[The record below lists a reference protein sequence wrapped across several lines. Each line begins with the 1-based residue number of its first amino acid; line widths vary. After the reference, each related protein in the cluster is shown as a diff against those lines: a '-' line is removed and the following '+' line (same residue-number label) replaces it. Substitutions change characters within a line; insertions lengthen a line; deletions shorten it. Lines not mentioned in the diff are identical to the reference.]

1 MAKLSILGLYNY
13 NSSVFDGFKVP
24 QGLDRETIINEILL
38 ECADLEIIF
47 PSFNTMKLAI
57 TNWAKIEL
65 PIWNRLYNTEKLEY
79 NPLWNVDADIKE
91 TRSVTREKTGTDSRE
106 TTGSGSNNQ
115 TTTGSEE
122 GTSGSTRNLTGSEE
136 TSGTAETTTSKP
148 GFNSTDLVITDKV
161 NTTTGGDTS
170 TTTNETTSGT
180 NNVERSE
187 TVAGTTGATE
197 NTEGQNAENETIGET
212 LETRRT
218 GNIGVTSSQQL
229 LREERDVAMF
239 STIKYIVNSFKTRFC
254 ILVY

>member
-13 NSSVFDGFKVP
+13 NTSVFDGFTVP

-38 ECADLEIIF
+38 ECSEMEIIY

-57 TNWAKIEL
+57 TNWARIEN
-65 PIWNRLYNTEKLEY
+65 PIWKRLYDTELLEY
-79 NPLWNVDADIKE
+79 NPLWNVDANITE
-91 TRSVTREKTGTDSRE
+91 SRNVTREKSGTDSRE

-115 TTTGSEE
+115 TTTGSED
-122 GTSGSTRNLTGSEE
+122 GTSGGTRNLTGSETTE
-136 TSGTAETTTSKP
+136 GTAETITNKP
-148 GFNSTDLVITDKV
+148 GFNSTDLVVTDKV
-161 NTTTGGDTS
+161 DSTTGGETS
-170 TTTNETTSGT
+170 TTTNETTTGT

-229 LREERDVAMF
+229 IREERDVATF
-239 STIKYIVNSFKTRFC
+239 STIKYIVDSFKKRFC

>member
-1 MAKLSILGLYNY
+1 MTKLSILGLYNY
-13 NSSVFDGFKVP
+13 NTGVFDGFTVP
-24 QGLDRETIINEILL
+24 DGLDRETIINEILL
-38 ECADLEIIF
+38 ECAELEIIY

-57 TNWAKIEL
+57 TNWAKIEQ
-65 PIWNRLYNTEKLEY
+65 PIWKRLYDTELLEY
-79 NPLWNVDADIKE
+79 NPLWNVDANITE
-91 TRSVTREKTGTDSRE
+91 SRNVTREKSGTDSRE

-122 GTSGSTRNLTGSEE
+122 GTSGGTRNLTGSETTE
-136 TSGTAETTTSKP
+136 GSAETITNKP
-148 GFNSTDLVITDKV
+148 GFNSTDLVVTDKV
-161 NTTTGGDTS
+161 NSTTDGSTS
-170 TTTNETTSGT
+170 TTTNETTTGT
-180 NNVERSE
+180 NSVERSE

-239 STIKYIVNSFKTRFC
+239 STIKYIIDSFKKRFC